1 MQFGGYLI
9 VRLYDILL
17 PGRKPLAG
25 DPLQQKKQKKVEK
38 QQFVWPRLKKGG
50 GVPETAPGRR
60 VMEKTDRK
68 IPSQLRGR

>member
-1 MQFGGYLI
+1 MLFAVWWLPYSQA
-9 VRLYDILL
+9 VRYL

-38 QQFVWPRLKKGG
+38 QQVVWPRLKKGG
-50 GVPETAPGRR
+50 RVPGTVPGRR

-68 IPSQLRGR
+68 IPS